1 MIFKNIAKKM
11 TSLLMHSFRIIPIK
25 KNKIVFSEY
34 SARKYGDNPKYIAE
48 EMVKEGLNF
57 DCVFVL
63 KDPKNTKVSD
73 GIRKVKYNS
82 IRYLYELSTAK
93 FWVDNTRKQSFITK
107 RPEQFYIQTWHGGV
121 ALKRIEKDV
130 EASLDKEYVNTA
142 IKDSKNIN
150 LLIASSD
157 WGEKMMRRAFWYD
170 GEIIKASSARLDP
183 LFKKDKEK
191 EDAIKKSLNIPLD
204 KKILLYAP
212 TFRKTNDR
220 EVYNIDFEALRRELN
235 NKFNNEWVIVTKLH
249 PNISNEAFKKDINI
263 IDLTK
268 YQDITDLYLVSD
280 ILITDYSST
289 MFDFSLQEKPVFLF
303 CTDIN
308 EYVNDRNF
316 YFDINNLPYSLATNN
331 KELINN
337 IKNYSETKYKKQ
349 LKEFKQNIGL
359 IENGTG
365 AKTICNIIKNVY
377 DKA

>member
-1 MIFKNIAKKM
+1 M